1 MDLGNQVH
9 LYIYTRL
16 MYNGS
21 MMMNMETM
29 KGYVMIT
36 FLGQLL
42 EHPWILLMLCTTLCV
57 LVGQTYNFFLT
68 LLGKNTPEPLN
79 DDEKKIL
86 NQMKNAMKDKKDD
99 KNKQEYI
106 YDDNIK
112 GVYE

>member
-16 MYNGS
+16 MYNVIEVI
-21 MMMNMETM
+21 MT
-29 KGYVMIT
+29 T
-36 FLGQLL
+36 FLTSLL
-42 EHPWILLMLCTTLCV
+42 EHPWIMFMLCTTLCV
-57 LVGQTYNFFLT
+57 LVGQTYDFILIMF
-68 LLGKNTPEPLN
+68 GRKPSEELN
-79 DDEKKIL
+79 DEEKEIF
-86 NQMKNAMKDKKDD
+86 NQMKEVIEKDKEDN